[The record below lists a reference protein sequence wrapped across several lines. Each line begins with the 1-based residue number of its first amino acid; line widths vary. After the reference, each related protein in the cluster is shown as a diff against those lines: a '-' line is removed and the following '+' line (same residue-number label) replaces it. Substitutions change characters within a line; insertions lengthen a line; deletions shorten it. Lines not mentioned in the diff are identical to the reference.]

1 MRERKAGAA
10 KPASFGRK
18 LLKWTGLGVGS
29 LVAVVILAVLVV
41 YAASEVRFRRAY
53 DEIAVSPLRVAA
65 TPASLERGRHIATAI
80 GKCGDCHG
88 EDMGGR
94 LFIDAG
100 PLGQV
105 YASNLTSG
113 RGGVMG
119 RYSDGQLER
128 AIRHG
133 VDANGHALAIMPSAD
148 FWAMSDADLEAL
160 IAYLRTLPPVNRE
173 VPRTNIRALGRGL
186 YLAGKLPLFPA
197 ELMNHTARRPA
208 PVPAGVTVEY
218 GKYLATIG
226 GCTGCH
232 GWDLAGAA
240 KGEGPGDPPPA
251 NLTPHGELAT
261 WTEQDFF
268 NALRTGK
275 RPNGVAIRPPMPWQS
290 SGKMTDDEIRA
301 VWMYI
306 KSVPSKPTPTE

>member
-1 MRERKAGAA
+1 MR
-10 KPASFGRK
+10 
-18 LLKWTGLGVGS
+18 KWMKRTGIGIGS
-29 LVAVVILAVLVV
+29 LALVAVLAVLVV

-53 DEIAVSPLRVAA
+53 DEVAVSPLRVQA
-65 TPASLERGRHIATAI
+65 TPVAVERGRHLATAI
-80 GKCGDCHG
+80 GKCVDCHG
-88 EDMGGR
+88 ADLGGK

-100 PLGQV
+100 PLGTV

-113 RGGVMG
+113 RGGVAS

-133 VDANGHALAIMPSAD
+133 VDETGHALAIMPSAD
-148 FWAMSDADLEAL
+148 YWPMSDQDMQAL
-160 IAYLRTLPPVNRE
+160 IAYVRSVPPVDRQL
-173 VPRTNIRALGRGL
+173 PATNVRALGRAL

-197 ELMNHTARRPA
+197 EAIQHQAQRPA
-208 PVPAGVTVEY
+208 EVPAGVTMEY

-226 GCTGCH
+226 GCRDCH
-232 GWDLAGAA
+232 GADLNGSA
-240 KGEGPGDPPPA
+240 KGEGPGDPPAA
-251 NLTPHGELAT
+251 NLTPAGEVGR

-275 RPNGVAIRPPMPWQS
+275 RPNGTALRPPMPWALAGQ
-290 SGKMTDDEIRA
+290 MTDDEVRA

-306 KSVPSKPTPTE
+306 RSVPAKPTPTE